1 MSDSFDK
8 FAEEAKAALGSNL
21 VSLVLYGS
29 HARGD
34 AHKTS
39 DVNLFLVVKDQRPEV
54 LGSLAK
60 LIPGWIKRGAA
71 APVIFEKAQLDRA
84 FDTFSIEF
92 AEIAAARKVLIGE
105 DPFAG
110 FTPDWESVRR
120 ELEREA
126 RQKQIQVYRRWLS
139 VGGSSKFYAAI
150 LADTVPGY
158 LTLLRCTLLLE
169 KRAAGPTTLE
179 ETFSRLG
186 AKEKWFKPD
195 LWRRLR
201 AVAKKHE
208 KVNSSELES
217 LMTEYLEQANLLV
230 RALDGMN

>member
-1 MSDSFDK
+1 MNDSFDK
-8 FAEEAKAALGSNL
+8 FAEEAKKALGNNL

-34 AHKTS
+34 AHQTS
-39 DVNLFLVVKDQRPEV
+39 DVNLFLVVKDQSPNA
-54 LGSLAK
+54 LSPLAD
-60 LIPGWIKRGAA
+60 LLPGWMKRGAA
-71 APVIFEKAQLDRA
+71 APVIFESAQLSRA

-92 AEIAAARKVLIGE
+92 AEIAASRKVLIGD

-126 RQKQIQVYRRWLS
+126 RQKQIVLTRRWLVS
-139 VGGSSKFYAAI
+139 GGDSKHYQRI
-150 LADTVPGY
+150 LAETVPGY

-169 KRAAGPTTLE
+169 KRTTERTTLE
-179 ETFSRLG
+179 ETFAHLG

-195 LWRRLR
+195 LWKRLR
-201 AVAKKHE
+201 AVAKGHDKA
-208 KVNSSELES
+208 KGPELES
-217 LMTEYLEQANLLV
+217 LMQDFLEQTQALV
-230 RALDGMN
+230 RALDEM